1 MFFANL
7 CSLTSISSDQIFP
20 DSVKRTFNL
29 PDSFGEHHCRL
40 AFKHIHDWRCGEK
53 VDYQVDMVQGWFNL
67 PYPHRAIHGL
77 IICWKALMVLSATDR
92 RLAKSVSATES
103 YFFFT
108 DLLTR
113 WAGVSMLNY

>member
-1 MFFANL
+1 MIFANL
-7 CSLTSISSDQIFP
+7 YSLSTIISDQIFP

-40 AFKHIHDWRCGEK
+40 AFKHIHDWTCGEK
-53 VDYQVDMVQGWFNL
+53 DHFQVDMVQGWFNL
-67 PYPHRAIHGL
+67 PCPLGVIHGL

-103 YFFFT
+103 YLFFT

-113 WAGVSMLNY
+113 WAGVSI